1 MQDELKPED
10 ECVLSLSRS
19 FLLKAFRRIVPNSPC
34 LGWGGGVLAGPGANI
49 QYVYVCIYIICK

>member
-34 LGWGGGVLAGPGANI
+34 LGWGGGVLAGPGGNI
-49 QYVYVCIYIICK
+49 ENVYVYIYIYV